1 MRALVLLFV
10 CALVAACQATP
21 PLPPPAPVP
30 AQAPDPDSVMLS
42 QWLGE
47 ADAGL
52 RLSAQEARVQL
63 ASRQDGSTTPA
74 QRYRVALLHQQLG
87 TWNSWALARDTMRE
101 LRADQ
106 TLPPDVRR
114 LAGVLESLNQYRI
127 NAHQQHTELRK
138 TLAEQ
143 AELVAQQQREVQAL
157 ETKIRSL
164 TNLEDSMRQRRDEQ
178 DAQP

>member
-47 ADAGL
+47 ADAAL
-52 RLSAQEARVQL
+52 RLSTQEARVQL

-74 QRYRVALLHQQLG
+74 QRYRVALLDSPNNQAISEVRAYRGQFDSKYAAFYFPWVRAADPLQPG
-87 TWNSWALARDTMRE
+87 AIAEMAL
-101 LRADQ
+101 
-106 TLPPDVRR
+106 VS
-114 LAGVLESLNQYRI
+114 AGSSSKSK
-127 NAHQQHTELRK
+127 K
-138 TLAEQ
+138 TLSARSSASARFDPTQ
-143 AELVAQQQREVQAL
+143 AARICP
-157 ETKIRSL
+157 TKFAFSRAI
-164 TNLEDSMRQRRDEQ
+164 TG
-178 DAQP
+178 